1 MNRIPQLDPREFNY
15 SALDTV
21 VTGEPVLSALPRLAD
36 KLQARRLFLIAS
48 SSLATHTEQFAALRH
63 ALGSRCVG
71 LFDRVS
77 AHTPRDDVLAALQA
91 ARDAEADLL
100 VSLGGGSIIDA
111 CKVVQLAIDQNIET
125 ETELVKYVQ
134 RADGS
139 RYASLK
145 TESIREEVE
154 QSLRRLNVDVIDL
167 YQIHRPRPDEEIEEG
182 WGAIADLIKEG
193 KIRYGG
199 VSNFTL
205 DQLRRVQ
212 AIHPVASL
220 QPVYSMLMRDIEAE
234 LLDYCA
240 ANDIGV
246 IPYSPMQSGLLTG
259 KFTRE
264 HIDGLPAT
272 DWRRGQRPFKEPNLT
287 ASLAFVDKLR
297 PIAARYGRPLGQLAI
312 AWALRRP
319 DITAVIVGARRPSQ
333 IKESA
338 PAGDWVLPDD
348 VLAEIEQLLAENIAS
363 NVE

>member
-1 MNRIPQLDPREFNY
+1 MQIRKLGYTDLQLTTVGFGAASIGGGQHYGNRHLDDAE
-15 SALDTV
+15 SIATVHAALDLGINWV
-21 VTGEPVLSALPRLAD
+21 DVAPLYGNGHGE
-36 KLQARRLFLIAS
+36 
-48 SSLATHTEQFAALRH
+48 
-63 ALGSRCVG
+63 
-71 LFDRVS
+71 
-77 AHTPRDDVLAALQA
+77 
-91 ARDAEADLL
+91 
-100 VSLGGGSIIDA
+100 
-111 CKVVQLAIDQNIET
+111 
-125 ETELVKYVQ
+125 ELVGRALAERSERVIVATKCGRRQ

-139 RYASLK
+139 GYFSLK
-145 TESIREEVE
+145 AESIREEVE
-154 QSLRRLNVDVIDL
+154 LSLRRLNVDVIDL
-167 YQIHRPRPDEEIEEG
+167 YQIHLPRPDEEIEEG
-182 WGAIADLIKEG
+182 WSAIADLIVEG

-220 QPVYSMLMRDIEAE
+220 QPVYSMLLRDIEAE

-264 HIDGLPAT
+264 HIDSLPAT

-287 ASLAFVDKLR
+287 ANLELVEKLR
-297 PIAARYGRPLGQLAI
+297 TLAIRLDRPMGQLAI
-312 AWALRRP
+312 AWVLRRA

-333 IKESA
+333 IEESA

-348 VLAEIEQLLAENIAS
+348 VLAEIDRLLAENEEEKKRRS
-363 NVE
+363 K